1 MISVNKVG
9 DMGPGQLSVG
19 SCSERLEALEE
30 QSEAEAGAAPR
41 GLDLK
46 RKPVS
51 GMVNPRRRV
60 PSQPTAHLHLP
71 ADPRTSNA

>member
-1 MISVNKVG
+1 MISVNKVD

-51 GMVNPRRRV
+51 GMVNPRHRV
-60 PSQPTAHLHLP
+60 P
-71 ADPRTSNA
+71 